1 MNSSLT
7 YFKEKAS
14 LIILFIGFLSMA
26 AFGQKHE
33 EDPQG
38 DLLATMPDDLM
49 NVGTGNPIS
58 YEPYYLAKF
67 TKDMDRYP
75 AATPPKGSFN
85 RHGELEFLGKIVFG
99 IHWFVVIDCSTW
111 HFVTAGYPHKAPILF
126 IHGFPESWWGFKEQM
141 VDLAKDYY
149 VISVDQLAYGQ
160 SDKSLKQ
167 DLTHQGVAK
176 SLVKLM
182 DKMGVDKF
190 DLVSH
195 DRGSCIADNIMAVP
209 GAYER
214 VTNWVRMQQSFEEP
228 HGQPRPSHENLADAG
243 LYKDGTMITAT
254 YNSAWVSM
262 QFTPDHMDRIYKEF
276 GTEGIAE
283 AVAKTYDTSFDIEL
297 EYRKENLIKHMSMPI
312 LFLQA
317 TKDPAQREEEY
328 ASSPE
333 FVKDGYVQFV
343 EANHFSATEAAE
355 EVSLAIRDFIEGKR
369 PPKLIVD

>member
-1 MNSSLT
+1 MKMTFNLMHL
-7 YFKEKAS
+7 YEKIS
-14 LIILFIGFLSMA
+14 TLLLFISLLSIS
-26 AFGQKHE
+26 AFAQQ
-33 EDPQG
+33 DQG
-38 DLLATMPDDLM
+38 DLLATMPENLM
-49 NVGTGNPIS
+49 NVGTGVPIS
-58 YEPYYLAKF
+58 YEPYELAKF
-67 TKDMDRYP
+67 TKDMNRYP
-75 AATPPKGSFN
+75 ASKPPKGSFN
-85 RHGELEFLGKIVFG
+85 KHGELEFLGKNVFG
-99 IHWFVVIDCSTW
+99 IHWFVEVEGSVW
-111 HFVTAGYPHKAPILF
+111 HFVTAGYPHKTPILMV
-126 IHGFPESWWGFKEQM
+126 HGFPESWWGFKEQM

-182 DKMGVDKF
+182 DKIGIDKF

-195 DRGSCIADNIMAVP
+195 DRGSCIADNMMAVP
-209 GAYER
+209 GANKR
-214 VTNWVRMQQSFEEP
+214 VTNWIRMQQSFNEP
-228 HGQPRPSHENLADAG
+228 HGLPRPSHENLAHAEN
-243 LYKDGTMITAT
+243 YKDGTMITAT

-262 QFTPDHMDRIYKEF
+262 EIPPEHMDRIYKEF
-276 GTEGIAE
+276 GTEGIAK

-297 EYRKENLIKHMSMPI
+297 DYRMKNLVQHMTMPI

-328 ASSPE
+328 ARSPE
-333 FVKDGYVQFV
+333 FVKEGYVQFV

-355 EVSLAIRDFIEGKR
+355 EVSEAIRDFIEGKR